1 MGWTSGLNLF
11 LTFTVAVFNVCQ
23 LQDMMA
29 ENEDLLDIEKLA
41 RHEFDLDVEEQR
53 QLQSQCEVEVH
64 KVGSYLVWSLL
75 AKRHYQSRCYASVSL
90 YWTVS

>member
-1 MGWTSGLNLF
+1 
-11 LTFTVAVFNVCQ
+11 
-23 LQDMMA
+23 MMA

-64 KVGSYLVWSLL
+64 KVGSYLVWSCCQTSLPKSSLCLSVTLL
-75 AKRHYQSRCYASVSL
+75 DCFLTFVALVRLAGSKKVFSL
-90 YWTVS
+90 CLIL

>member
-1 MGWTSGLNLF
+1 
-11 LTFTVAVFNVCQ
+11 
-23 LQDMMA
+23 MMA

-75 AKRHYQSRCYASVSL
+75 AKTSL
-90 YWTVS
+90 PKSSLCHFTGLFLDFHGTGQISWVQKGFQPLLDFMI